1 MFCWMDL
8 KTHDVGATAGF
19 LVALLGWEC
28 AVAEEDPR
36 RAVSVYAEGVR
47 IGGVS
52 DLSRP
57 PYPPGLPAH
66 TAYYIAVDDADGRTA
81 AAEAAGARVVVE
93 PFDADGQG
101 RVATLVDPVG
111 AAVSL
116 WEGRSLRG
124 WARPRTLRLAC
135 AEPER
140 AADFYT
146 RVLGAV
152 PRGASIVRG
161 DAAPAWELVLAD
173 RDPRALAG
181 PARERGGAVV
191 REGGV
196 TRLRSAEGLSFVLG
210 SPDGAQG
217 GHAGGAVVRP

>member
-8 KTHDVGATAGF
+8 KTHDVGAPADF
-19 LVALLGWEC
+19 LAALLGWEC
-28 AVAEEDPR
+28 TGAEEDPR
-36 RAVSVYAEGVR
+36 RATSVYAEGVR

-52 DLSRP
+52 DLSLP

-66 TAYYIAVDDADGRTA
+66 IAYHIAVDDADGCTA

-93 PFDADGQG
+93 PFDAGDQG
-101 RVATLVDPVG
+101 RVSTLVDPVG

-116 WEGRSLRG
+116 WEGRSFRG
-124 WARPRTLRLAC
+124 WTRPRSMRLAC

-146 RVLGAV
+146 RVLGGV

-161 DAAPAWELVLAD
+161 DTVPAWELVLAN
-173 RDPRALAG
+173 RDPATLAG
-181 PARERGGAVV
+181 PARERGGAVM
-191 REGGV
+191 REDGV

-210 SPDGAQG
+210 ATHS
-217 GHAGGAVVRP
+217 R

>member
-1 MFCWMDL
+1 MDL
-8 KTHDVGATAGF
+8 KTHDVGATADF
-19 LVALLGWEC
+19 LAALLGWEC

-36 RAVSVYAEGVR
+36 RATSVYAEGVR

-52 DLSRP
+52 DLSLP

-66 TAYYIAVDDADGRTA
+66 TAYYVAVDDADGRTA

-93 PFDADGQG
+93 PFDAGDQG
-101 RVATLVDPVG
+101 RVSTLVDPAG
-111 AAVSL
+111 AVVSL
-116 WEGRSLRG
+116 WEGRSFRG
-124 WARPRTLRLAC
+124 WTRPRRMLLAC

-146 RVLGAV
+146 RVLGGV

-161 DAAPAWELVLAD
+161 DTAPAWELVLAN
-173 RDPRALAG
+173 RDPAALAG

-191 REGGV
+191 REDGV

-210 SPDGAQG
+210 APRA
-217 GHAGGAVVRP
+217 R